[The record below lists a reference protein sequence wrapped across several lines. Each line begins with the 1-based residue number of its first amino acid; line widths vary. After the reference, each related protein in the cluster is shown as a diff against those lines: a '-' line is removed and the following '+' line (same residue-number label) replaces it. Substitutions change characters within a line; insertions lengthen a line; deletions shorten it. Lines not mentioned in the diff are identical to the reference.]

1 MINILTSNQFL
12 KPTVDNTSQASEE
25 AVKIEIPQVQHQSV
39 LQDPVTY
46 KMVKDL
52 AAEVASMK
60 KLLEQCSKLGSDK
73 GSQGQWNR
81 QRNFGKDKNNTVPK
95 KVVEDKKHQPNK

>member
-1 MINILTSNQFL
+1 M
-12 KPTVDNTSQASEE
+12 
-25 AVKIEIPQVQHQSV
+25 PQVQHQPV

-60 KLLEQCSKLGSDK
+60 KLLEQCSKLGSDR
-73 GSQGQWNR
+73 GYQGQWNR
-81 QRNFGKDKNNTVPK
+81 QRDFGKDKNNTMPK
-95 KVVEDKKHQPNK
+95 KVEEDKKRQSNK